1 MNKHKQVNRRYIS
14 NNRKCIYVFI
24 GVDVAVSRQAVS
36 ALKEQ
41 PDIFKMLGPNKIGQ
55 RRDTVVISK
64 LKFLYLNIHI

>member
-24 GVDVAVSRQAVS
+24 GVDVAVCRQ

-55 RRDTVVISK
+55 RRDTVVIS
-64 LKFLYLNIHI
+64 